1 MKPICLHHKPTTV
14 PYHSEHPKAA
24 KGLEQRQ
31 CPVCLRWFFRGEFG
45 KGWGKGLKLTKA

>member
-14 PYHSEHPKAA
+14 PYHSEHQKAA